1 MIRSL
6 SVLLTIIITLS
17 YFPATSC
24 SMFKITLHGKTM
36 AGNNEDAWKINS
48 KIWFEKGVIG
58 QYGAAYVGHSDLFPQ
73 GGINEAGLTFDGF
86 TVYPRPLRSAAGKK
100 KIDDKTA
107 FMKMLLQRCGKVEEV
122 QQLAYQYDR
131 SVFNTG
137 VFLFVDS
144 TGKYL
149 VMEAD
154 TLIVG
159 NDEKYVI
166 SNFCPSTIKDPAEV
180 KIGRYQRGQQ
190 FLSLH
195 SDTTL
200 AFCKAVMDTMHECRN
215 KMGDGTTYT
224 VIYDLKARMINLYFY
239 HDFTH
244 TVGFSLMDELKKGNH
259 LLNIP
264 DLFPPNHEYLN
275 FVHFKTPF
283 NSSFI
288 KLFLYVLELLL
299 VLLTVFWAIYLTG
312 LLFSGKINIKTHY
325 GMCLLLIMNIGLGV
339 YLFILQN
346 NQPLFYYDAPY
357 YVSGKTVLDLT
368 AYLPV
373 VLLGLIIPVGLA
385 NIRAVNRPSVTK
397 FTRRIFT
404 LNTVIYLIS
413 LLLFAYW
420 GLLFIVRG

>member
-24 SMFKITLHGKTM
+24 SMFKITLYGKTM

-48 KIWFEKGVIG
+48 KIWFEKGVNG

-100 KIDDKTA
+100 NIGDKTT
-107 FMKMLLQRCGKVEEV
+107 FMKMLLQKCGTVEQV

-137 VFLFVDS
+137 VFLFIDS

-154 TLIVG
+154 TLIIG

-166 SNFCPSTIKDPAEV
+166 SNFCPSTIKDPGEV

-224 VIYDLKARMINLYFY
+224 AIYDLKARIISLYFY

-244 TVGFSLMDELKKGNH
+244 TVRFNLMDELKKGNH
-259 LLNIP
+259 LLNMP
-264 DLFPPNHEYLN
+264 DLFPPNHEYLR

-283 NSSFI
+283 NSCFI
-288 KLFLYVLELLL
+288 KLLLYAIELLL
-299 VLLTVFWAIYLTG
+299 VLLTVFWAICLSG
-312 LLFSGKINIKTHY
+312 LLFNRRINIRVHY
-325 GMCLLLIMNIGLGV
+325 GMFLLLIMNIGLGS

-357 YVSGKTVLDLT
+357 YVPGKTVLDVT

-373 VLLGLIIPVGLA
+373 VLLALIIPVGLA
-385 NIRAVNRPSVTK
+385 NIRAVNRPSVTI

-404 LNTVIYLIS
+404 LNTVIYLIA

-420 GLLFIVRG
+420 GLLFIVHG